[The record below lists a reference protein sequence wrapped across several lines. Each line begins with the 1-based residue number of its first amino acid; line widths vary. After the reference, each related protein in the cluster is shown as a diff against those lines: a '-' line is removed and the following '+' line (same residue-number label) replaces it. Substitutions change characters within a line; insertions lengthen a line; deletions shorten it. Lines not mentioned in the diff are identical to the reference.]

1 MKPKPGRP
9 PRAAKDVEMMRDR
22 IADQALLIFQ
32 ADGFDALSI
41 RRLAREV
48 GCSPMTIYAH
58 FDGKPEILRHLWGA
72 VLGQVFA
79 KISAQLQEVA
89 APEERLRL
97 AAQCF
102 VAHWLQHPDQFRMVF
117 MSSGVARADVANF
130 MSDRST
136 IGHFETF
143 MELVAQTSVPAGDVK
158 IRTEALIMG
167 LIGVAL
173 SCNTIRDYPWSDPA
187 EITDILVA
195 GVLRA

>member
-1 MKPKPGRP
+1 MTAKPGRP
-9 PRAAKDVEMMRDR
+9 PRAAKDIKRMRDK
-22 IADQALLIFQ
+22 IAEQAMQIFQ
-32 ADGFDALSI
+32 QDGFDALSI

-79 KISAQLQEVA
+79 KIAEQLQGVE
-89 APEERLRL
+89 APELRLRL

-102 VAHWLQHPDQFRMVF
+102 VAHWLEHPDQFRMVF
-117 MSSGVARADVANF
+117 MSSGVVRSDVASF
-130 MSDRST
+130 MSGAAT
-136 IGHFETF
+136 IGHFQTF
-143 MELVAQTSVPAGDVK
+143 MDLVAQTSVPKGEVK

-167 LIGVAL
+167 MIGVAL
-173 SCNTIRDYPWSDPA
+173 SCNTIRDYPWGDPA
-187 EITDILVA
+187 EITDIMVA

>member
-1 MKPKPGRP
+1 MKSKPGRP

-22 IADQALLIFQ
+22 IAGQALLIFQ

-58 FDGKPEILRHLWGA
+58 FDGKPAILRHLWGA
-72 VLGQVFA
+72 VLGKVFA
-79 KISAQLQEVA
+79 KITEQVHGVEV
-89 APEERLRL
+89 PEERLRL

-117 MSSGVARADVANF
+117 MSSGVVRADVANF
-130 MSDRST
+130 MSDSAT
-136 IGHFETF
+136 IGHFVTF
-143 MELVAQTSVPAGDVK
+143 LELVAQTSVPAGGVK

-173 SCNTIRDYPWSDPA
+173 SCNTIRDYPWSDPS

-195 GVLRA
+195 GVLRG